1 MLAVNSKNCLK
12 IFLIANMFLKNYLSR
27 LFALI
32 LVVVIGLVGC
42 GGTTTGLTGNYSQDT
57 TFVVQSLTK
66 AIDLAN
72 DDPERANIQT
82 LARNQIND
90 YASRY
95 RRDSNYSSL
104 RSFTTMQ
111 TALNSLAGYYTSYG
125 SRPLPEKLKSR
136 LKQEFNQVE
145 FFLQKSN

>member
-1 MLAVNSKNCLK
+1 
-12 IFLIANMFLKNYLSR
+12 MFIKNYLSR

-42 GGTTTGLTGNYSQDT
+42 GGTTTGLTGNYVEDT
-57 TFVVQSLTK
+57 NLVVQTLTK
-66 AIDLAN
+66 AIDLPN
-72 DDPERANIQT
+72 DDPEKASVQA
-82 LARNQIND
+82 LARDQIND
-90 YASRY
+90 YASLY
-95 RRDSNYSSL
+95 RRNSTYSGL

-145 FFLQKSN
+145 FSLTKGI